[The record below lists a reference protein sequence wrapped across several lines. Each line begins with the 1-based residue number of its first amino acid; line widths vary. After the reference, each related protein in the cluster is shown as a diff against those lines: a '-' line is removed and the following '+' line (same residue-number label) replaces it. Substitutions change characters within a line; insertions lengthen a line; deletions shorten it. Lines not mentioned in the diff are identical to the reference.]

1 MGLCQYATL
10 SSNSM
15 PVSETNDHKSRSK
28 YDLYKQ
34 MLTLR
39 FKQALI
45 HYVENERYRDS
56 MSSTGEVIEEQMKCD
71 SFSPQ
76 HAISD
81 ISAAMSSRLPLL
93 HIILSQRFGIAS
105 NSTLLS

>member
-10 SSNSM
+10 PSNSKV
-15 PVSETNDHKSRSK
+15 VSEMNDHKSRSK

-56 MSSTGEVIEEQMKCD
+56 MSSTGEVIEARMEYD
-71 SFSPQ
+71 FFSL
-76 HAISD
+76 ATCNI
-81 ISAAMSSRLPLL
+81 
-93 HIILSQRFGIAS
+93 
-105 NSTLLS
+105 